1 MGGPGPEAPEEAAL
15 LLIDDD
21 GRAIAATD
29 AALDLLR
36 ISRDAVP
43 GWSVSALFG
52 VPDGAPGDWRL
63 AVAAAG
69 GEGVLRNGIAAWGR
83 RSLEYVIR
91 LDVVAGVHLVLVRPG
106 GRTS

>member
-1 MGGPGPEAPEEAAL
+1 MGGPGREAPEEAAL

-36 ISRDAVP
+36 IPRDAVP
-43 GWSVSALFG
+43 GWSASSLFRA
-52 VPDGAPGDWRL
+52 PDGASDDWRL

-69 GEGVLRNGIAAWGR
+69 GEGVLRNGVAAWGR
-83 RSLEYVIR
+83 RSLEYVVR

-106 GRTS
+106 RAS